1 MVEPASSQKREVV
14 VRPRGANWS
23 FHLPEQH
30 TVEVTEDRRYVN
42 LSMPGRSTLF
52 LIERIDESDPE
63 EVVIYLGEGRAW
75 SGPGSWLSEGVPRAD
90 GYPLPQIQDEFDRLK
105 ARWRAA
111 GLDEQR
117 FIAYAQGASHE
128 DHLRMLRRTLRS
140 VAA

>member
-1 MVEPASSQKREVV
+1 MSQPVSSRGREVV
-14 VRPRGANWS
+14 IRPPGADWS

-52 LIERIDESDPE
+52 LVARIDESDPE
-63 EVVIYLGEGRAW
+63 EIVICLGEGRAW
-75 SGPGSWLSEGVPRAD
+75 LGPGSWLSEGVPRGE

-105 ARWRAA
+105 ARWLAA

-117 FIAYAQGASHE
+117 FIAYARGDSHE

-140 VAA
+140 VGA